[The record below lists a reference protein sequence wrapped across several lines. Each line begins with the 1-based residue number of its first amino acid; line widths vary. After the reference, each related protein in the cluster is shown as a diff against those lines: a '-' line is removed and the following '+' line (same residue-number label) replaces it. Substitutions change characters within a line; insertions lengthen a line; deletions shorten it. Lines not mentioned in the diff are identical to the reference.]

1 MKNLLYI
8 ILSSCIIY
16 TAYAAETAL
25 EYLTAKSDGKVIII
39 EWRASAEKGIHHYEV
54 ERASGD
60 QLYRHIATIDAR
72 GQMYSY
78 RFVDEDALMKG
89 DKQQI
94 VGNVYSYRLRAIGYD
109 NSSSVSNSVSVAHSI
124 SGIRRTWGMIK
135 EMFR

>member
-1 MKNLLYI
+1 MSFIRKTLGSI
-8 ILSSCIIY
+8 TGA
-16 TAYAAETAL
+16 TAAARGAQEASATQA
-25 EYLTAKSDGKVIII
+25 
-39 EWRASAEKGIHHYEV
+39 ASAEKGIHHYEV

-60 QLYRHIATIDAR
+60 QLYRNIATIDAR